1 MGFGRRTPR
10 KSQEQLDA
18 EAAEKARLKK
28 EKEAQE
34 FATAEQK
41 RIQAQNLGGFR
52 SLLSEEEGGLNLQ
65 GKVKKMGSGQSIRY

>member
-18 EAAEKARLKK
+18 EAAERARLAK

-41 RIQAQNLGGFR
+41 RIQSQNLSGFR
-52 SLLSEEEGGLNLQ
+52 SLLSEDEGGLNLQ
-65 GKVKKMGSGQSIRY
+65 GKVKKMGSGSIRY

>member
-1 MGFGRRTPR
+1 MGFGRRRPR

-41 RIQAQNLGGFR
+41 RIQAQNLSGFR
-52 SLLSEEEGGLNLQ
+52 SLLSEQEGGLNLQ
-65 GKVKKMGSGQSIRY
+65 GKVKKMGSGKSIRY

>member
-41 RIQAQNLGGFR
+41 RIQAQNLSGFR

-65 GKVKKMGSGQSIRY
+65 GKVKKMGSGSIRY

>member
-1 MGFGRRTPR
+1 MAIKENIDFYG
-10 KSQEQLDA
+10 E
-18 EAAEKARLKK
+18 EKLAKLKK

-41 RIQAQNLGGFR
+41 RIQAQNLSGFR

-65 GKVKKMGSGQSIRY
+65 GKVKKMGSGSIRY

>member
-10 KSQEQLDA
+10 KSQEQLNA

-41 RIQAQNLGGFR
+41 RIQKHNLGGFR
-52 SLLSEEEGGLNLQ
+52 SLLSEQEGGLNLG
-65 GKVKKMGSGQSIRY
+65 GKVKKMGSGSIRY